1 MDTAGQNPPESEA
14 KLSRR
19 HDQSYKL
26 LFSLPLAIE
35 QLIQGYIGD
44 DLADDLD
51 FERMESLA
59 TERTTPGLIRSQA
72 DLLWKVH
79 FRGSPR
85 FLPVPIEF
93 QSAVDRY
100 MAVRTLHY
108 IAAGYHGIVSS
119 RERRRTLAPEGRL
132 PPVLAVTIYNGRPP
146 WTAPD
151 DVFELI
157 EPVKGWLAGRQA
169 RLRHQVLDLRAL
181 ARERLPELNVVSW
194 IASMELDSSAEN
206 VSRVVQEVLARY
218 PGPEHTRLREAFR
231 EWILGGAES
240 WVMAGETLDQ
250 VKSLKE
256 AGMVY
261 AGIEEL
267 KERAHLEG
275 LGQGR
280 REGRAEGHIQ
290 GRVEGQAEGQAALVC
305 RQASLKFGVE
315 TADRLGRI
323 LEDIT
328 DPERIARIGDRIIE
342 CETGAELLARV
353 REV

>member
-1 MDTAGQNPPESEA
+1 M
-14 KLSRR
+14 SRR

-35 QLIQGYIGD
+35 QLIRGYIGD

-51 FERMESLA
+51 FGRIESLA
-59 TERTTPGLIRSQA
+59 TERTIPGLIRSQA
-72 DLLWKVH
+72 DLLWKIH

-85 FLPVPIEF
+85 FLLLPIEF

-100 MAVRTLHY
+100 MSVRTLY
-108 IAAGYHGIVSS
+108 YVAITYHGIVHS
-119 RERRRTLAPEGRL
+119 RERRSKLAPEGRL
-132 PPVLAVTIYNGRPP
+132 PPVLAVTIYNGRAR

-151 DVFELI
+151 DVFDLV
-157 EPVKGWLAGRQA
+157 EPVKGWLAQRQV
-169 RLRHQVLDLRAL
+169 RLRHQVLDLRTL
-181 ARERLPELNVVSW
+181 AREPLPESNVVSW
-194 IASMELDSSAEN
+194 IASMERDSSADN
-206 VSRVVQEVLARY
+206 VWRVVREVLGRY
-218 PGPEHTRLREAFR
+218 PGPDHAKLREAFR

-240 WVMAGETLDQ
+240 WVLAKETLDQ
-250 VKSLKE
+250 VNSLKE

-280 REGRAEGHIQ
+280 AEGRAT
-290 GRVEGQAEGQAALVC
+290 LVC
-305 RQASLKFGVE
+305 RQAKLKFGAD
-315 TADRLGRI
+315 TADRLRRM
-323 LEDIT
+323 LKHMT

-342 CETGAELLARV
+342 CETGAELLAGI
-353 REV
+353 RES

>member
-1 MDTAGQNPPESEA
+1 M
-14 KLSRR
+14 SRR

-35 QLIQGYIGD
+35 QLIRGYIGD

-59 TERTTPGLIRSQA
+59 TERTIPGLTRSQA
-72 DLLWKVH
+72 DLLWKIH

-85 FLPVPIEF
+85 FLLLPIEF

-100 MAVRTLHY
+100 MSVRTLY
-108 IAAGYHGIVSS
+108 YVAITYHGIVHS
-119 RERRRTLAPEGRL
+119 RERRRKLAPDGRL
-132 PPVLAVTIYNGRPP
+132 PPVLAVTIYNGRVP

-151 DVFELI
+151 DVFDLV
-157 EPVKGWLAGRQA
+157 EPVKGWLAGRQV
-169 RLRHQVLDLRAL
+169 RLRHQALDLRTL
-181 ARERLPELNVVSW
+181 AREPLPESNVVSW
-194 IASMELDSSAEN
+194 IASMELDSSADN
-206 VSRVVQEVLARY
+206 VSHVVREVLARY
-218 PGPEHTRLREAFR
+218 PGPEHARLREAFR

-240 WVMAGETLDQ
+240 WVLAKETLDQ
-250 VKSLKE
+250 VNSLKE

-267 KERAHLEG
+267 KEQAHLEG

-280 REGRAEGHIQ
+280 REGRAEGHI
-290 GRVEGQAEGQAALVC
+290 EGHAEGRAEGYATLVY
-305 RQASLKFGVE
+305 RQARLKFGAD
-315 TADRLGRI
+315 TADRLRRI
-323 LEDIT
+323 LEHMT

-342 CETGAELLARV
+342 CETGAELLARI
-353 REV
+353 RES

>member
-1 MDTAGQNPPESEA
+1 M
-14 KLSRR
+14 
-19 HDQSYKL
+19 
-26 LFSLPLAIE
+26 
-35 QLIQGYIGD
+35 
-44 DLADDLD
+44 
-51 FERMESLA
+51 
-59 TERTTPGLIRSQA
+59 
-72 DLLWKVH
+72 
-79 FRGSPR
+79 
-85 FLPVPIEF
+85 
-93 QSAVDRY
+93 
-100 MAVRTLHY
+100 
-108 IAAGYHGIVSS
+108 
-119 RERRRTLAPEGRL
+119 

-151 DVFELI
+151 DVFELV

-169 RLRHQVLDLRAL
+169 RLRRQVLDLRAL

-194 IASMELDSSAEN
+194 IASMELDSSADN
-206 VSRVVQEVLARY
+206 VSRVVREVLARY
-218 PGPEHTRLREAFR
+218 PGSEHARLREAFR

-240 WVMAGETLDQ
+240 WVMAGGTLDQ

-290 GRVEGQAEGQAALVC
+290 GRVEGRVEGQAEGQAALVC

-328 DPERIARIGDRIIE
+328 DPERIARLGDRIIE
-342 CETGAELLARV
+342 CETGPELLARV